1 MPVAIRQLD
10 DDAIISGIYL
20 PVKTITLA
28 QPATDGHGPRFM
40 NTAAEWTQQYDA
52 PTAVFISRALHN
64 EGLVAGNRTSGGLLF
79 GEQAGQVGDGVGI

>member
-52 PTAVFISRALHN
+52 PTAVFIAGPFHD
-64 EGLVAGNRTSGGLLF
+64 EGLVAGNCAGDGLLL
-79 GEQAGQVGDGVGI
+79 GE